1 MNGTDSMNAAATS
14 ALTSDAGFSARE
26 LDRKASSSLIWQA
39 AKVAVHMAQYIA
51 LARLV
56 VPAEFGKFAL
66 AAPLFAVLSAIND
79 GGLSI
84 ATITGKHYDARLAST
99 LWWTQAGLGLVAAA
113 IMVMASPLLAAWFDI
128 PDLIS
133 IGLWLA
139 ASLTI
144 ASWGLQSRALLRREM
159 RLGPL
164 ALVDIGGICAGL
176 SAAWIASRWMHGV
189 ALLVIAQIAGAAAGS
204 ALAVAFAPLR
214 LQRPVLSEN
223 YRQAVRVGWHV
234 VGSDLL
240 SIIRSQC
247 PTFIIGFFLAV
258 SQVGLFSR
266 AIQLLSFP
274 ITVLSPAMA
283 NFLLPLLARSRERPV
298 EFRQHVRR
306 TQRLFLA
313 AAMPVSVWIAMGPK
327 DLIVFALGGEWLPV
341 TPILQALS
349 LLFVSQ
355 VMASV
360 ARTALLAKEE
370 ARAERFFS
378 FVNLALTAIVVL
390 ATAPFGVVAV
400 ALALAISGIALR
412 APILAVLAVRRHCL
426 AAADVLDGLR
436 VIAVLAAISGLASWA
451 FRALSVPGI
460 ARDILGLIAVAAI
473 SAVAIGRIA
482 RRPYQGQPG

>member
-1 MNGTDSMNAAATS
+1 MSATDS
-14 ALTSDAGFSARE
+14 DAVFSARA
-26 LDRKASSSLIWQA
+26 LDRKASASLLWQA

-66 AAPLFAVLSAIND
+66 AAPLFAVLSVLND

-99 LWWTQAGLGLVAAA
+99 LWWTQAGLGLIAAA
-113 IMVMASPLLAAWFDI
+113 IMVMASPLLAALFAI
-128 PDLIS
+128 PDLVPV
-133 IGLWLA
+133 GLWLA
-139 ASLTI
+139 ASLAV

-159 RLGPL
+159 RLGAL
-164 ALVDIGGICAGL
+164 ALVDIGGISIGL
-176 SAAWIASRWMHGV
+176 SAAWIATRWTHGV
-189 ALLVIAQIAGAAAGS
+189 ALLVIAQIAGAVAGS
-204 ALAVAFAPLR
+204 ALAAAFAPLR

-223 YRQAVRVGWHV
+223 YRHAVRVGWHV

-247 PTFIIGFFLAV
+247 PTFIIGFFLTA

-274 ITVLSPAMA
+274 ITVLSPAMQ

-298 EFRQHVRR
+298 EFGQHVRR

-313 AAMPVSVWIAMGPK
+313 AAIPVSVWIALGPK
-327 DLIVFALGGEWLPV
+327 DLIVFALGDAWLPV
-341 TPILQALS
+341 TPILQALN

-390 ATAPFGVVAV
+390 AAAPFGVVAV

-426 AAADVLDGLR
+426 TAADVFDGLR
-436 VIAVLAAISGLASWA
+436 AIAGLAAISGLALWTL
-451 FRALSVPGI
+451 RTLSGSGI
-460 ARDILGLIAVAAI
+460 AGDILGLITVAVI
-473 SAVAIGRIA
+473 SAVAIGSIA